1 MAAAA
6 DLFPRVPTSPAS
18 FPLSS
23 PPSFQASFF
32 LLFLRPV
39 VSAQVG
45 RLPASA
51 REPALRAEVRQQQ
64 ASVLGG
70 LNSRVEAG
78 RERSAGHCRTRQAP
92 GARRRWFVLALVQPR
107 QRRRPQAPPQSQRA
121 RQAPVLQPASHASQF
136 PRRRFR
142 TWPSPSPFCRGVSLS
157 AGCHLSPGK
166 KPLIVSADSFFWRGY
181 RPAGVPIWR

>member
-1 MAAAA
+1 AQRKIRGLVARLHGRQRLTANLPQAWSRLPCGTCATIAARAASGIWPIGRRQHARGCKIASAPWRMAAAA

-51 REPALRAEVRQQQ
+51 REPALRAEVQQQQ
-64 ASVLGG
+64 ASVLGC

-78 RERSAGHCRTRQAP
+78 RERSARHCR
-92 GARRRWFVLALVQPR
+92 
-107 QRRRPQAPPQSQRA
+107 
-121 RQAPVLQPASHASQF
+121 
-136 PRRRFR
+136 
-142 TWPSPSPFCRGVSLS
+142 
-157 AGCHLSPGK
+157 
-166 KPLIVSADSFFWRGY
+166 
-181 RPAGVPIWR
+181 